1 MKKIFTLLVAL
12 MAVVAVNATKAVFDF
27 TKPADMGLTAPEAS
41 AATNITAPVTVD
53 GVTMTATDGSTATRI
68 WNSNGKLDLRVY
80 NGGSLTFTAEEDITA
95 VEFEGSAFAF
105 SELTGKSWT
114 GNAKSVAFSATGTSK
129 ITKITVTV
137 GEAAVVW
144 TPDTVSVTEAIALAD
159 AKDAHD
165 HYVVGVVMGQPFITY
180 ADFGGKV
187 SFWMADLSVATD
199 TIEFY
204 DGLGKDKAKWASL
217 AEAEET
223 LRIGDTVLVYAGGVS
238 LYEAK
243 NFYEVTGGY
252 YVETIGKNPNPPVIA
267 GPDTISVA
275 KALEIANALAEPAAN
290 SSSTTDTKEYIV
302 TGYAVKVYD
311 KNSDGT
317 WTFNMADEIGAYG
330 EFFASNTTT
339 DKDVVENDLMF
350 VRGKITKFKTS
361 KGKIQLQIYKG
372 TGTHGEQA
380 ELDTIGAAEA
390 KTRVEA
396 LPVDGKERVA
406 VLAYIAKIKT
416 AYSAENGNITVWLN
430 DDPTST
436 YGDIQAYRAKCSAEV
451 GPALAEH
458 DKVLVVGVL
467 AHTQYESG
475 GEMKDSYQ
483 IAQGAELTLIEK
495 AQGIEEILLTE
506 KINKVVVDGVLYIVR
521 DGKLYNVQG
530 VQVR

>member
-1 MKKIFTLLVAL
+1 
-12 MAVVAVNATKAVFDF
+12 MAVVAINATKVTFDF
-27 TKPADMGLTAPEAS
+27 TDPASLG
-41 AATNITAPVTVD
+41 ITAPAAGAGTPVTSLEYE
-53 GVTMTATDGSTATRI
+53 GVTMTTTNGGTPTRL
-68 WNSNGKLDLRVY
+68 WNPSGAQTGNYTFRVY
-80 NGGSLTFTAEEDITA
+80 KNGGSLTFTAAEDITA
-95 VEFEGSAFAF
+95 IEFAGSAINFNEFEGKTWSD
-105 SELTGKSWT
+105 TP
-114 GNAKSVAFSATGTSK
+114 AKSVTVTAKENCTLTS
-129 ITKITVTV
+129 IILTV

-159 AKDAHD
+159 AKDTHD
-165 HYVVGVVMGQPFITY
+165 HYVIGVVMGQPFITY

-199 TIEFY
+199 TIEFF

-243 NFYEVTGGY
+243 NFYEITGGN

-290 SSSTTDTKEYIV
+290 GSSTTDTKEYIV
-302 TGYAVKVYD
+302 TGYAVNVYD

-317 WTFNMADEIGAYG
+317 WTFNMADEMGAFG

-339 DKDVVENDLMF
+339 DEAVVENDLMF
-350 VRGKITKFKTS
+350 VRGKIAKRKTNA
-361 KGKIQLQIYKG
+361 GKIQLQIYKG

-406 VLAYIAKIKT
+406 VLAYIANIKT

-451 GPALAEH
+451 GPTLAEH

-467 AHTQYESG
+467 AHTQYEAS